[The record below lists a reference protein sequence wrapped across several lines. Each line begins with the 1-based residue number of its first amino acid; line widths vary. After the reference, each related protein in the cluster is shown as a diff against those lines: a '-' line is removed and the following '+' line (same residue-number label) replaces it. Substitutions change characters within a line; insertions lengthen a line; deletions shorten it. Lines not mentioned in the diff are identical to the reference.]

1 MSDPHAPSTELD
13 DFDRAL
19 LGSAQRDTPA
29 SGAAARAAVAL
40 GIAAVVAPAAAAA
53 AATSVA
59 GRAATLSMSKWAIIG
74 TLGVAGAGTGTVA
87 YLGVDRGPEA
97 PAAAVAAPPARA
109 GRDAA
114 RVPPPAAALPE
125 APVVQPPPVHDATPA
140 APGVVARPAA
150 PRDVAAPLAA
160 PTSPAPAGPQSAP
173 VAAPTAPAAAA
184 PAPAASAAALDAA
197 AAARPAGTGPVSIA
211 EEVALVDRA
220 RHALRQGRAGE
231 AFDTLSLYQS
241 RWPNGVLATE
251 VLVLRVEAQLRLGQR
266 TSAQRDARAFVA
278 VHPQS
283 RYATRLRELFA
294 PGELD

>member
-1 MSDPHAPSTELD
+1 LP
-13 DFDRAL
+13 
-19 LGSAQRDTPA
+19 
-29 SGAAARAAVAL
+29 
-40 GIAAVVAPAAAAA
+40 VAPAAGNAPLAA
-53 AATSVA
+53 
-59 GRAATLSMSKWAIIG
+59 
-74 TLGVAGAGTGTVA
+74 
-87 YLGVDRGPEA
+87 
-97 PAAAVAAPPARA
+97 AAPPA
-109 GRDAA
+109 
-114 RVPPPAAALPE
+114 
-125 APVVQPPPVHDATPA
+125 
-140 APGVVARPAA
+140 
-150 PRDVAAPLAA
+150 
-160 PTSPAPAGPQSAP
+160 
-173 VAAPTAPAAAA
+173 APAATT
-184 PAPAASAAALDAA
+184 
-197 AAARPAGTGPVSIA
+197 AARPGGAPAPVSIA